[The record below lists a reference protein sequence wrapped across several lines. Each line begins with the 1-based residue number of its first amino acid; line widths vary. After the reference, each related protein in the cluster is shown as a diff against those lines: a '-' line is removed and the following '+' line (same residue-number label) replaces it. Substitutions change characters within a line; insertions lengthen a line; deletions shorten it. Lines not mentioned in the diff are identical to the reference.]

1 MLRDPQARAKLGV
14 DPGEAARGLVARN
27 GFRFAAG
34 GGRSFASPPG
44 TAATNVFVESRDGV
58 SLEELCQRVG
68 DGLYVGRIW
77 YTYPINGLQAGD
89 FTCTVVGDS
98 YLIRDGRIA
107 APLKANAVRISDN
120 ITSVLEG
127 ILAVTREAKGTTVW
141 GGDEVVYAPSIAVAG
156 LQVDEIAGFVET
168 L

>member
-1 MLRDPQARAKLGV
+1 V
-14 DPGEAARGLVARN
+14 GE
-27 GFRFAAG
+27 
-34 GGRSFASPPG
+34 
-44 TAATNVFVESRDGV
+44 
-58 SLEELCQRVG
+58 
-68 DGLYVGRIW
+68 GLYVGRIW

-98 YLIRDGRIA
+98 YLIRDGRLA

-127 ILAVTREAKGTTVW
+127 ILGVTREAKATTVW
-141 GGDEVVYAPSIAVAG
+141 GSDEVVYAPSIAVTA
-156 LQVDEIAGFVET
+156 LRVDEIAGFVDT

>member
-1 MLRDPQARAKLGV
+1 M
-14 DPGEAARGLVARN
+14 ARN

-44 TAATNVFVESRDGV
+44 TAATNVFVEGQDGV
-58 SLEELCQRVG
+58 SLDELVPAGRRR
-68 DGLYVGRIW
+68 LYVGRIW

-89 FTCTVVGDS
+89 FTCTVVADS

-107 APLKANAVRISDN
+107 VPLQANAVRISDN

-127 ILAVTREAKGTTVW
+127 VIGVTREAEGARPCGAATRSCTRRRSPW
-141 GGDEVVYAPSIAVAG
+141 PGSRSTRSPAS
-156 LQVDEIAGFVET
+156 
-168 L
+168 

>member
-1 MLRDPQARAKLGV
+1 MSTD
-14 DPGEAARGLVARN
+14 
-27 GFRFAAG
+27 
-34 GGRSFASPPG
+34 SFASPPG
-44 TAATNVFVESRDGV
+44 TAATNVFVQGEDGV
-58 SLEELCQRVG
+58 SLDELCRRVG

-89 FTCTVVGDS
+89 FTCTVVADS

-127 ILAVTREAKGTTVW
+127 AIGVTREAKGTTVW

>member
-1 MLRDPQARAKLGV
+1 M
-14 DPGEAARGLVARN
+14 
-27 GFRFAAG
+27 
-34 GGRSFASPPG
+34 
-44 TAATNVFVESRDGV
+44 
-58 SLEELCQRVG
+58 
-68 DGLYVGRIW
+68 
-77 YTYPINGLQAGD
+77 
-89 FTCTVVGDS
+89 VGDS
-98 YLIRDGRIA
+98 YLIREGRIA

-127 ILAVTREAKGTTVW
+127 ILGVTREAKGTTVW

>member
-1 MLRDPQARAKLGV
+1 
-14 DPGEAARGLVARN
+14 
-27 GFRFAAG
+27 
-34 GGRSFASPPG
+34 
-44 TAATNVFVESRDGV
+44 
-58 SLEELCQRVG
+58 VG

-107 APLKANAVRISDN
+107 TPLKANAVRISDN
-120 ITSVLEG
+120 IASVLDG
-127 ILAVTREAKGTTVW
+127 ILAVTREAKGTMIW